1 MNRLVDHT
9 VHPPDV
15 ARGFFTPLADLV
27 PARRAT
33 TALRR
38 HGIVTIA
45 DYLAAGTDGLSGL
58 DGVGPRTVAL
68 VDRAIAEQFRVLC
81 SPPTDP
87 PMEDWIDELRNH
99 LTGPALALLDA
110 VVGRQRRATDVA
122 TAAIALRLDP
132 ETVEEAAIAIRTAL
146 AKVAPSGQ
154 REFEADIDAEIRR
167 QDGIIA
173 LVRIDP
179 RSRLGTR
186 LRQPGVRSWL
196 LRLAAVMAPG
206 QRTIECQRLLG
217 IGYVRYRKLRDA
229 VARDL
234 TAGRSNQ
241 SLPAIRA
248 RLGLAA
254 DEDGILLHVLE
265 RHARLRL
272 RFTGERGEILVRCH
286 RNRRA
291 RLEQIIEEAGRPLSL
306 PDLAFAYQDRFGGC
320 CRKKLRDCLYRSG
333 TFLQLAPDVFD
344 LRTHHLDSLELLR
357 PFAERLSAA
366 VARRGGRIEVDAL
379 VAAGRIGPR
388 SGAILRELLRRQS
401 ALRDL
406 GRGRFVARHA
416 DGSRIVRNI
425 VRELR
430 RAMGEV
436 VFSRFLQ
443 NHKESRRRLVSTLL
457 RSNRLF
463 VAPAQDRV
471 DLLENWPFDASRLQ
485 LLERTIALALEER
498 GGHAPLEKLL
508 EVLVE
513 AGFREQF
520 LSPTLLVD
528 LLRRHTRFELL
539 AGHRIALPDLHLRE
553 RIRREVRALLRTAP
567 EGLSIAQML
576 DRRPHLAE
584 VGEALEEAVT
594 KDPLLTTEDG
604 LRYRRA

>member
-1 MNRLVDHT
+1 MNRLEDRT

-15 ARGFFTPLADLV
+15 ALGLDTQLAELV
-27 PARRAT
+27 PTRRAT
-33 TALRR
+33 AALRR
-38 HGIVTIA
+38 HGIHTIA
-45 DYLAAGTDGLSGL
+45 DYLAVGTEGLRQLG
-58 DGVGPRTVAL
+58 GVGHRTVAL
-68 VDRAIAEQFRVLC
+68 VDRAIAEQFRSLC

-87 PMEDWIDELRNH
+87 PMEDWLDELRGH

-110 VVGRQRRATDVA
+110 VVGQQRRATDVA

-132 ETVEEAAIAIRTAL
+132 EMVEGAAIAIRTAL
-146 AKVAPSGQ
+146 AKVAPNGH
-154 REFEADIDAEIRR
+154 REFEADIDAELQR

-179 RSRLGTR
+179 RSRLGAR

-196 LRLAAVMAPG
+196 LRLAAVMAPS

-217 IGYVRYRKLRDA
+217 LGYLRYRKLRDA
-229 VARDL
+229 IARDL
-234 TAGRSNQ
+234 TSRRSTP
-241 SLPAIRA
+241 SLPTIRA
-248 RLGLAA
+248 RLGLAP
-254 DEDGILLHVLE
+254 DEDGILLHALE

-291 RLEQIIEEAGRPLSL
+291 RLEQIIEEAGRPLPL
-306 PDLAFAYQDRFGGC
+306 ADIAFAYQDRFGGC
-320 CRKKLRDCLYRSG
+320 CRTKLRDCLYRSG
-333 TFLQLAPDVFD
+333 TFLQVAPDVFD

-357 PFAERLSAA
+357 PLAERLSTA
-366 VARRGGRIEVDAL
+366 VARRGGRLEVDSL
-379 VAAGRIGPR
+379 VAAGRISAR
-388 SGAILRELLRRQS
+388 SGAVLRELLRRQS

-406 GRGRFVARHA
+406 GRGRFVARHTN
-416 DGSRIVRNI
+416 GSRIVRNI

-463 VAPAQDRV
+463 VAPAPDRV
-471 DLLENWPFDASRLQ
+471 DLIENWPFDASRLQ

-498 GGHAPLEKLL
+498 GGHAPLDKLR

-539 AGHRIALPDLHLRE
+539 AGHRVALPDLHLAE
-553 RIRREVRALLRTAP
+553 RIRREVRVLLRTAP
-567 EGLSIAQML
+567 DGLSIAQML

-584 VGEALEEAVT
+584 VGEALEEAVSR
-594 KDPLLTTEDG
+594 DPLLTTEDG